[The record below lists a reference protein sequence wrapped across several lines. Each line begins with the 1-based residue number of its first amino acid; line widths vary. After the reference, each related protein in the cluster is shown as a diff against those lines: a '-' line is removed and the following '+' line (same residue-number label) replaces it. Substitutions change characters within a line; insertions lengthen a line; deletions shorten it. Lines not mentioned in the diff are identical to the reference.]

1 MIVIDSSKIDVQKIQ
16 DIVCS
21 PRPKERVG
29 TEMNVYSNR
38 LTVQPYLAWESKPV
52 NYRTRIYAGTQ
63 VAELWL
69 DTKTN
74 WRQMVCSKAR
84 QADENSCV
92 IESRATGQL

>member
-1 MIVIDSSKIDVQKIQ
+1 MIAIDSSKINVQKIQ

-29 TEMNVYSNR
+29 TEMKAYSCR
-38 LTVQPYLAWESKPV
+38 LTVQPYFAWESKPV

-63 VAELWL
+63 VAQELWL

-74 WRQMVCSKAR
+74 WRQTVCSKAR

-92 IESRATGQL
+92 IESRATG

>member
-29 TEMNVYSNR
+29 TEMKVYSCR
-38 LTVQPYLAWESKPV
+38 LTVQSYFAWESKPA

-74 WRQMVCSKAR
+74 WRKTVC
-84 QADENSCV
+84 
-92 IESRATGQL
+92 